1 VNELLAAAL
10 PPIREAFPVIVS
22 LIIIEGLLSVDNI
35 LAIAT
40 LAAQL
45 PEKQKKLALRLGL
58 AGAYIFRGVAL
69 FFVGFIMANMWI
81 KFLGAFYLIHLMA
94 EHFSSYAATHDDD
107 ASSNTSKVRSFW
119 PTVFAIQLMDL
130 SLSVDN
136 VVTAVAMSP
145 DIRVVV
151 LGVCLGLLTLWMFA
165 SLSLKLVDKY
175 PILQHTAFLLIGYVG
190 VILLVEMTADY
201 AFHSHLHISPGQK
214 FIGIAIIMGISIWY
228 SRSAAFE
235 KLSAPFIRI
244 ANLPMIAYAKVS
256 GTLIGII
263 LWPFKKIGG
272 AFMKSGSREGF
283 DV

>member
-1 VNELLAAAL
+1 MYAEIIPYLKEAA
-10 PPIREAFPVIVS
+10 PVIIS

-45 PEKQKKLALRLGL
+45 PDKQKKIALRMGL

-94 EHFSSYAATHDDD
+94 EHFSNYAATHDDD
-107 ASSNTSKVRSFW
+107 PETNPTKPRGFW

-151 LGVCLGLLTLWMFA
+151 TGVCLGLLTLWMFA
-165 SLSLKLVDKY
+165 SLSLKLVEKY

-190 VILLVEMTADY
+190 MILLAEMTAEY
-201 AFHSHLHISPGQK
+201 AFHTRLHITPGQK
-214 FIGIAIIMGISIWY
+214 FIGIAIIMGLSVWY
-228 SRSAAFE
+228 SRSTAFE
-235 KLSAPFIRI
+235 KLSAPFIKI
-244 ANLPMIAYAKVS
+244 ANLPMIGYAKVS
-256 GTLIGII
+256 CTLIGMI

-272 AFMKSGSREGF
+272 AFIKPGSPEGA
-283 DV
+283 DA